1 MDFSNLTGQ
10 IKWFLSGKDDY
21 NKAIFISGA
30 PGMGKTYAALNYCA
44 ENKNS
49 LYFSFK
55 NIDSSF
61 ALGVF
66 CEAHPD
72 IFSNSSDWHSF
83 FERLAFYGKEKRP
96 AVFFDSVGER
106 NDKDEFYLELTL
118 FLENNPDT
126 AIILMGRP
134 WDNIGVPYQE
144 LIAESLSTQEISEL
158 LSVSDK
164 DAVSIF
170 CLTSGIPALL
180 SLYST
185 ELSFEENLK
194 AMLNT
199 NSLFYRLVV
208 EWMRESFRTPES
220 YNTLLYGMANGQ
232 NRISELARF
241 SCYPKN
247 KCDKYIK
254 ALCEYGLVRK
264 VHVKNGHTKYY
275 PANSYLTLWYKTLL
289 TAVPNGDGSFC
300 EEVYSKFTQ
309 YFNDVVLSNFY
320 KDMCYYWLKN
330 NINSISIE
338 YINTE
343 NEANRAVKLGD
354 ITFDF
359 AYKGKRNTYAYFDTI
374 FGNGL
379 DITLWNKI
387 EKASTADHPFYQNEY
402 FLCTVN
408 RVPDKFWK
416 LNQIYDNVHIVQLK
430 SLFAEYNKDYNR
442 INHPR
447 FVPSFVR
454 SRGH

>member
-1 MDFSNLTGQ
+1 MRK
-10 IKWFLSGKDDY
+10 IKTVCIFL
-21 NKAIFISGA
+21 
-30 PGMGKTYAALNYCA
+30 
-44 ENKNS
+44 
-49 LYFSFK
+49 FK
-55 NIDSSF
+55 NIDSVF

-66 CEAHPD
+66 CNAHPD
-72 IFSNSSDWHSF
+72 IFDNCSEWHSF
-83 FERLAFYGKEKRP
+83 FKRLGVYGKEKRP

-106 NDKDEFYLELTL
+106 NDKDKFYAELNL
-118 FLENNPDT
+118 FLETNSDT
-126 AIILMGRP
+126 AIILIGRR
-134 WDNIGVPYQE
+134 WDDIDGPYKE
-144 LIAESLSTQEISEL
+144 LIAEPLSTQEISEL

-170 CLTSGIPALL
+170 SLTSGIPALL
-180 SLYST
+180 SLYNT
-185 ELSFEENLK
+185 ELTFEENLK
-194 AMLNT
+194 AMLNI
-199 NSLFYRLVV
+199 NSLFYRLVI

-220 YNTLLYGMANGQ
+220 YNTLLYAMANGQ
-232 NRISELARF
+232 NRISGLARF
-241 SCYPKN
+241 SGYPKN

-264 VHVKNGHTKYY
+264 VPGKNGYTKYY
-275 PANSYLTLWYKTLL
+275 PANSYLTLWYKVLL
-289 TAVPNGDGSFC
+289 TAVPTSDGSFG

-309 YFNDVVLSNFY
+309 HFNDVVLSDFY
-320 KDMCYYWLKN
+320 KNMCYYWLKN
-330 NINSISIE
+330 NINGISVV

-343 NEANRAVKLGD
+343 SEVNRDVKLGD

-359 AYKGKRNTYAYFDTI
+359 AYNGKRNTYAYFDTI
-374 FGNGL
+374 LGNGL
-379 DITLWNKI
+379 DMALWKKI
-387 EKASTADHPFYQNEY
+387 EKATTTDRPFYQNEY